1 MTDTYKPSWVP
12 EEENDKFACRV
23 MYGVTGGHE
32 GTPGVTVD
40 KKDKVAPA
48 IKRRKLDV
56 DDYVEGVLKCNR
68 AILSRAITLVESN
81 AAAHFET
88 AQQVIQKLLPY
99 TGKSTR
105 VGITGVPGAGKSTFI
120 EALGTNLCRGG
131 HKVAVLAVDPSSTV
145 TKGSILGDKTRMEQL
160 SREPNAFI
168 RPSPSGGTLG
178 GLTRKSRETL
188 LLCEAA
194 GFDTVFVET
203 VGVGQSETAVHSMVD
218 FFLLIQLAGTG
229 DELQGIKRGIMEMA
243 DGIII
248 NKADGDNIDK
258 AKLAA
263 AQFKNALHLFPP
275 ADSGWFP
282 KVLTYSGYYNLGI
295 KEIWDMVGEYMEFTK
310 KNGYF
315 DYKRNEQAKY
325 WMYESI
331 NDTLRETFYHNPAV
345 ESMLSST
352 EQQVLK
358 NEISSFVAAK
368 RMMDLFLENLSKK

>member
-40 KKDKVAPA
+40 KKDKVTPA
-48 IKRRKLDV
+48 IKRRKLEV
-56 DDYVEGVLKCNR
+56 DDYVEGVLKCDR

-168 RPSPSGGTLG
+168 RPPIPQRVSCQTDAFYLICDGMQSKLRIHLFEGTLKFFFDHPEDYYYLPAEDMAIHKSVATYVDKDFRKKATADNCYTKKDAIFVPQYETLITPFFKESSKDKLTYFE
-178 GLTRKSRETL
+178 LTREFLDSDSL
-188 LLCEAA
+188 LRQY
-194 GFDTVFVET
+194 TSHVFR
-203 VGVGQSETAVHSMVD
+203 H
-218 FFLLIQLAGTG
+218 F
-229 DELQGIKRGIMEMA
+229 
-243 DGIII
+243 
-248 NKADGDNIDK
+248 
-258 AKLAA
+258 LAA
-263 AQFKNALHLFPP
+263 KH
-275 ADSGWFP
+275 
-282 KVLTYSGYYNLGI
+282 
-295 KEIWDMVGEYMEFTK
+295 
-310 KNGYF
+310 
-315 DYKRNEQAKY
+315 
-325 WMYESI
+325 
-331 NDTLRETFYHNPAV
+331 
-345 ESMLSST
+345 
-352 EQQVLK
+352 
-358 NEISSFVAAK
+358 
-368 RMMDLFLENLSKK
+368 